1 MEVFMFIKA
10 VFFSFSI
17 IFWMNFNS
25 KIKRAWIYLLSSI
38 FLIAWVF
45 FTWYWVSISNL
56 FINIFLPM
64 VVIFWLFGLRRI
76 ILNQR

>member
-1 MEVFMFIKA
+1 MEILLFIKA

-17 IFWMNFNS
+17 IFWINIHS
-25 KIKRAWIYLLSSI
+25 KIKSVWLYLLSSI

-45 FTWYWVSISNL
+45 FAWCWVDISNL

-64 VVIFWLFGLRRI
+64 VIVFWLFGLRRI